1 MKGLQLDIEEKQL
14 LVESLLFTASC
25 DVCSD
30 HTPAHRKRMIDLAE
44 KINDKN
50 TKLYNIYVYETGV
63 TEISDEPS
71 IESILTKIP
80 NIPKQTAIKD

>member
-1 MKGLQLDIEEKQL
+1 MKGLQLDTEEKQL

-30 HTPAHRKRMIDLAE
+30 HTPTHRKRMIELAE
-44 KINDKN
+44 KINDKS
-50 TKLYNIYVYETGV
+50 TILYNIYVYETGI
-63 TEISDEPS
+63 TEISDEPL
-71 IESILTKIP
+71 IEELLRKIP

>member
-1 MKGLQLDIEEKQL
+1 MKGLQLHIEEKQL